1 MSVYL
6 RQNEIQP
13 GTLIIAPKGL
23 GSALV
28 LTKPAKKGP
37 YSGWVKIL
45 ELDTGEIVQANAS
58 YLRRAKSGG
67 SK

>member
-6 RQNEIQP
+6 RQDEIQP
-13 GTLIIAPKGL
+13 GTLITLAGL

>member
-13 GTLIIAPKGL
+13 GTSITLAGL

-58 YLRRAKSGG
+58 YLRRAESGG
-67 SK
+67 RK